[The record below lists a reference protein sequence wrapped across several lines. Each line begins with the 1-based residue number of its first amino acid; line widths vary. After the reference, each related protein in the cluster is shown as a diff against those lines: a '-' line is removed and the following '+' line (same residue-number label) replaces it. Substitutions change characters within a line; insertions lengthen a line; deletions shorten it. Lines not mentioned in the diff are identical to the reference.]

1 MAVVVEKRFE
11 YYFYGKMFFFSYG
24 VATPL
29 LWENV
34 FRLMVWLLHFY
45 GKMWFGL
52 WCGYSNFMGKCD
64 SAYGVATPLFPHP
77 ISVSLDQLTTY
88 ECNSVIQNVSKVLYC
103 IHVTSHS
110 CECVWICWLQKNG
123 VSFFKPSCN
132 DLCLYI
138 QCTWSVVHQHNI
150 LPLCSVSLSLLQ

>member
-45 GKMWFGL
+45 GKM
-52 WCGYSNFMGKCD
+52 
-64 SAYGVATPLFPHP
+64 
-77 ISVSLDQLTTY
+77 
-88 ECNSVIQNVSKVLYC
+88 
-103 IHVTSHS
+103 
-110 CECVWICWLQKNG
+110 
-123 VSFFKPSCN
+123 
-132 DLCLYI
+132 
-138 QCTWSVVHQHNI
+138 
-150 LPLCSVSLSLLQ
+150 